1 MNARNFALAAGV
13 IYIIVGILGF
23 IPGLVR
29 MPSVNAP
36 EVEVTANYGYLLGL
50 FPVNIL
56 HTLFHLAIGVWGVIA
71 ARRPHA
77 ARRYAQSIAIIYGA
91 LTVLGLISAFDLNT
105 LFGLLPLHGHD
116 VWLHGLTAIA
126 AAYFGFR
133 KAASEDYIDA
143 GAVAK

>member
-1 MNARNFALAAGV
+1 MNARNFALVAGV

-29 MPSVNAP
+29 EPSLNAP
-36 EVEVTANYGYLLGL
+36 EVEVTANYGYLFGL

-91 LTVLGLISAFDLNT
+91 LTVFGLIPGLNT

>member
-13 IYIIVGILGF
+13 IYIVVGILGF
-23 IPGLVR
+23 IPGVVR
-29 MPSVNAP
+29 EPSLNAP
-36 EVEVTANYGYLLGL
+36 EVQVTANYGYLFGL

-77 ARRYAQSIAIIYGA
+77 ARRYAQSIAIIYA
-91 LTVLGLISAFDLNT
+91 VLTVFGLIPGLNT

-133 KAASEDYIDA
+133 KTSEDYIDA